1 MQLEKTRQA
10 MAAPRTTRSELVWCG
25 NSVLDG
31 TARRHDA
38 HEEKR
43 KKSTSPATRN
53 TTSVSFDRHLTAF
66 VHCRPLCVF
75 RCAGTFVFV
84 ALIFSFHTMANQQ
97 IEQAYE
103 KYRYEAL
110 FGVWLVVT
118 GATFMRIRRQPY
130 STRLKVEQYES
141 IFKGTS
147 LGAIV
152 LGIGMSPKRGMR
164 RVA

>member
-1 MQLEKTRQA
+1 MLHLHALCPYLTQFPYSLTMVSPQL
-10 MAAPRTTRSELVWCG
+10 
-25 NSVLDG
+25 
-31 TARRHDA
+31 
-38 HEEKR
+38 
-43 KKSTSPATRN
+43 
-53 TTSVSFDRHLTAF
+53 
-66 VHCRPLCVF
+66 
-75 RCAGTFVFV
+75 
-84 ALIFSFHTMANQQ
+84 
-97 IEQAYE
+97 EQAYE

-110 FGVWLVVT
+110 FGTWLLVT

-164 RVA
+164 RAVA

>member
-1 MQLEKTRQA
+1 M
-10 MAAPRTTRSELVWCG
+10 TTVKRSGKIYVISHDTTLVT
-25 NSVLDG
+25 VL
-31 TARRHDA
+31 A
-38 HEEKR
+38 
-43 KKSTSPATRN
+43 TSP
-53 TTSVSFDRHLTAF
+53 HLRLYRY
-66 VHCRPLCVF
+66 CRLLHPF
-75 RCAGTFVFV
+75 RCICTHFVSAFFV
-84 ALIFSFHTMANQQ
+84 LLLFAMVSQQ
-97 IEQAYE
+97 LEQAYE

-110 FGVWLVVT
+110 FGAWLVVT
-118 GATFMRIRRQPY
+118 GATFMRIKRQPY

>member
-1 MQLEKTRQA
+1 MATPRATRL
-10 MAAPRTTRSELVWCG
+10 ELVWCG

-43 KKSTSPATRN
+43 KKSTSPATHN
-53 TTSVSFDRHLTAF
+53 TTTVSFDRHLIPF
-66 VHCRPLCVF
+66 VHYRPLCVF
-75 RCAGTFVFV
+75 AAPVHFVFV
-84 ALIFSFHTMANQQ
+84 ALILSSHTMANQQ

-110 FGVWLVVT
+110 FGIWLVVT
-118 GATFMRIRRQPY
+118 GATFMRIKRQPY

>member
-1 MQLEKTRQA
+1 MGRQGNMTRVGEK
-10 MAAPRTTRSELVWCG
+10 
-25 NSVLDG
+25 
-31 TARRHDA
+31 
-38 HEEKR
+38 EEKR
-43 KKSTSPATRN
+43 KIRHHRTVTTPSHSPHLPLHTGHRLLLLNSLLRFSADSTCYLFRLPCSP
-53 TTSVSFDRHLTAF
+53 
-66 VHCRPLCVF
+66 
-75 RCAGTFVFV
+75 
-84 ALIFSFHTMANQQ
+84 TMASAQL
-97 IEQAYE
+97 EQAYE

-110 FGVWLVVT
+110 FGTWLLVT

-147 LGAIV
+147 LGAMV

>member
-1 MQLEKTRQA
+1 MVSPQL
-10 MAAPRTTRSELVWCG
+10 
-25 NSVLDG
+25 
-31 TARRHDA
+31 
-38 HEEKR
+38 
-43 KKSTSPATRN
+43 
-53 TTSVSFDRHLTAF
+53 
-66 VHCRPLCVF
+66 
-75 RCAGTFVFV
+75 
-84 ALIFSFHTMANQQ
+84 
-97 IEQAYE
+97 EQAYE

>member
-1 MQLEKTRQA
+1 MTVTMPTALSTLTPSLCLSPPVVIGLLHLHALCPSNLFWSPYPFTMVNPQL
-10 MAAPRTTRSELVWCG
+10 
-25 NSVLDG
+25 
-31 TARRHDA
+31 
-38 HEEKR
+38 
-43 KKSTSPATRN
+43 
-53 TTSVSFDRHLTAF
+53 
-66 VHCRPLCVF
+66 
-75 RCAGTFVFV
+75 
-84 ALIFSFHTMANQQ
+84 
-97 IEQAYE
+97 EQAYE

-110 FGVWLVVT
+110 FGTWLLVT

-152 LGIGMSPKRGMR
+152 LGIGMSPGKRGMR